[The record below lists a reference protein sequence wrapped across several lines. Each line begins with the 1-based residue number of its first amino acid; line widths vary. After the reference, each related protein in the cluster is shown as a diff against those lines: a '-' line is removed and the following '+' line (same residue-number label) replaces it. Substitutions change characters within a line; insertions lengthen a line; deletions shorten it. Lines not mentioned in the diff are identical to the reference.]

1 MGVFTWFVRKRQQM
15 PSSPFHIKVD
25 LSHHSNFHENKKRL
39 QKLSS
44 VFSKNAFKWLLL
56 SFLLVWLVGIALFA
70 SSNSTA
76 SDIQGNQVEF
86 NTSRQFDFQTEFEQ
100 RFEKMKVMSIDQKKI
115 LEEINVNLINLKMN
129 K

>member
-76 SDIQGNQVEF
+76 SDIQGKNVEF
-86 NTSRQFDFQTEFEQ
+86 NTSRQFDFQIIPEFEE
-100 RFEKMKVMSIDQKKI
+100 RFEKMKIMSINQKNI
-115 LEEINVNLINLKMN
+115 LK
-129 K
+129 